1 MTISALEAVSALTSG
16 SGVSGTGYLTGPDV
30 IDPSSLAATAST
42 AATAATSASSGAFGS
57 VLSGAVDNLQGLQD
71 TSNAL
76 AVRAVTGDLD
86 DIHDYTIASTEAK
99 VTLELTAA
107 IRNKAV
113 DAFTE
118 IMRMQ
123 A

>member
-1 MTISALEAVSALTSG
+1 MSIPAIGGVTSVAPTAYLSALTG
-16 SGVSGTGYLTGPDV
+16 AD
-30 IDPSSLAATAST
+30 T
-42 AATAATSASSGAFGS
+42 AAPASDGSAFAS
-57 VLSGAVDNLQGLQD
+57 VLGSIDSLQGLQA
-71 TSNAL
+71 TSNEL

-86 DIHDYTIASTEAK
+86 DVHDYTVAAAEASL
-99 VTLELTAA
+99 TLELTAA
-107 IRNKAV
+107 LRNKAV

>member
-1 MTISALEAVSALTSG
+1 MSVPAIGDALG
-16 SGVSGTGYLTGPDV
+16 GVSNVAGT
-30 IDPSSLAATAST
+30 SSLRDLLEPGATAST
-42 AATAATSASSGAFGS
+42 DGGAAFGAS
-57 VLSGAVDNLQGLQD
+57 LAGAIDNLAAAQQ
-71 TSNAL
+71 TSSDL

-86 DIHDYTIASTEAK
+86 DVHDYTIAATEAQ

-107 IRNKAV
+107 LRNKAV
-113 DAFTE
+113 DAFNE

>member
-1 MTISALEAVSALTSG
+1 MSIQPVGSVTSLVPGIGVQAASPSLGTTATAGATQPFSLDVVGALE
-16 SGVSGTGYLTGPDV
+16 
-30 IDPSSLAATAST
+30 
-42 AATAATSASSGAFGS
+42 
-57 VLSGAVDNLQGLQD
+57 NLQGLQS
-71 TSNAL
+71 TSSAL

-86 DIHDYTIASTEAK
+86 DVHDYTIASAQAGLA
-99 VTLELTAA
+99 LELTAA